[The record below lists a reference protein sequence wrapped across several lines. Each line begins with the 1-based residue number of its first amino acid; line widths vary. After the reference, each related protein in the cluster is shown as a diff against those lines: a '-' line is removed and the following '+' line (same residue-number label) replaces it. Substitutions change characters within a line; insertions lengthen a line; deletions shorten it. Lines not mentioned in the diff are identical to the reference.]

1 MILVHIYMYLPYHVS
16 EFVHAMKD
24 WGPWLTTG
32 FWDALFLFKQL
43 LGISGIRDDTSSSDL
58 LESIT
63 LRWFPRLFFD
73 PRCAIPHHVSTIQK
87 SLTAILEHVH
97 HKYTALRQ
105 VDGVGI
111 VKIRQVGRAT
121 QHRTTWLISAYLV
134 YTAYIYIQNVAKSSI
149 CIWCVCL
156 LIYIYTLY
164 IYYISSSPNKDAE
177 SPSSIWYCFNRNV
190 PQAWGSK
197 SRRPGE
203 HGNRHVA
210 LTANMGI

>member
-1 MILVHIYMYLPYHVS
+1 
-16 EFVHAMKD
+16 MKD

-164 IYYISSSPNKDAE
+164 IYIISVVVPTKMRKVLPAFGIV
-177 SPSSIWYCFNRNV
+177 SIEMF
-190 PQAWGSK
+190 P
-197 SRRPGE
+197 RPE
-203 HGNRHVA
+203 AQSLVA
-210 LTANMGI
+210 LANMGIAMWL

>member
-1 MILVHIYMYLPYHVS
+1 MILVHIYMYLPCHVS
-16 EFVHAMKD
+16 EVVHAMKD

-43 LGISGIRDDTSSSDL
+43 LGISGIRNDTSSSDM

-63 LRWFPRLFFD
+63 LRWFPLLFFD
-73 PRCAIPHHVSTIQK
+73 PRCAIPHHVSMIQN

-97 HKYTALRQ
+97 HKHTALRQ

-134 YTAYIYIQNVAKSSI
+134 YTAYIYIQNAAKSSI

-156 LIYIYTLY
+156 LIYIYIHWHYIYIYTLY
-164 IYYISSSPNKDAE
+164 IYIHYIYIVYIYSVY
-177 SPSSIWYCFNRNV
+177 I
-190 PQAWGSK
+190 
-197 SRRPGE
+197 
-203 HGNRHVA
+203 
-210 LTANMGI
+210 

>member
-1 MILVHIYMYLPYHVS
+1 MILVHIYMYLPCHVS
-16 EFVHAMKD
+16 EVVHAMKD

-43 LGISGIRDDTSSSDL
+43 LGISGIRNDTSSSDM

-63 LRWFPRLFFD
+63 LRWFPLLFFD
-73 PRCAIPHHVSTIQK
+73 PRCAIPHHVSMIQN

-97 HKYTALRQ
+97 HKHTALRQ

-134 YTAYIYIQNVAKSSI
+134 YTAYIYTKCSQIVNMYM
-149 CIWCVCL
+149 VCL
-156 LIYIYTLY
+156 PPYIYIYTDTIYIYTLY
-164 IYYISSSPNKDAE
+164 IYIHYIYSVYIYIVYIYSVY
-177 SPSSIWYCFNRNV
+177 IYY
-190 PQAWGSK
+190 Q
-197 SRRPGE
+197 
-203 HGNRHVA
+203 
-210 LTANMGI
+210 